1 MKRFAMFLALGGAML
16 LIAPMSHAARFVVG
30 LSGPNEAP
38 PNASPAVGS
47 GFVETDP
54 VAHTLRV
61 SFSFSG
67 LTAPTSATHIHCC
80 VSPPGTAGVATALPA
95 FPGFTLGTTSGTYD
109 GTFSTLSAASY
120 NPAFITANG
129 GTPASAEAVLFAGML
144 ATSAYLNVHTTAFP
158 GGEIR
163 GFLTLVEPTNIPTLA
178 QGALVALVAA
188 LLLLGFAMMRK
199 RGSQP
204 L

>member
-16 LIAPMSHAARFVVG
+16 LIAPVSHAARFGVG
-30 LSGPNEAP
+30 LSGANEAP
-38 PNASPAVGS
+38 PNASPGVGS

-54 VAHTLRV
+54 VAHTLRI

-80 VSPPGTAGVATALPA
+80 VLPPGTASVATTLPA
-95 FPGFTLGTTSGTYD
+95 FIGFTLGTTSGSYD
-109 GTFSTLSAASY
+109 GTFSTLSAASW
-120 NPAFITANG
+120 NPAYIAANG
-129 GTPASAEAVLFAGML
+129 GTPATAEAALFAGML

-163 GFLTLVEPTNIPTLA
+163 GFLTLQEATNIPTLA
-178 QGALVALVAA
+178 QGSLVALVAA
-188 LLLLGFAMMRK
+188 LLLVGFTMLRK
-199 RGSQP
+199 QDR
-204 L
+204 

>member
-1 MKRFAMFLALGGAML
+1 MKRFVMFLVLGSAML
-16 LIAPMSHAARFVVG
+16 VVAPLSQAARFSVG
-30 LSGPNEAP
+30 LSGPAEAP
-38 PNASPAVGS
+38 PNASPGIGG
-47 GFVETDP
+47 GFVELDP

-80 VSPPGTAGVATALPA
+80 VLPNGTAGVATTLPA
-95 FPGFTLGTTSGTYD
+95 FTGFPLGTTSGTFD
-109 GTFSTLSAASY
+109 GTFSTLSATTW
-120 NPAFITANG
+120 NPAYIAANG
-129 GTPASAEAVLFAGML
+129 GTPATAETALLNGMR

-163 GFLTLVEPTNIPTLA
+163 GFLTIQDPTNLPTLA
-178 QGALVALVAA
+178 QSMLVALVAA

-199 RGSQP
+199 QGR
-204 L
+204 